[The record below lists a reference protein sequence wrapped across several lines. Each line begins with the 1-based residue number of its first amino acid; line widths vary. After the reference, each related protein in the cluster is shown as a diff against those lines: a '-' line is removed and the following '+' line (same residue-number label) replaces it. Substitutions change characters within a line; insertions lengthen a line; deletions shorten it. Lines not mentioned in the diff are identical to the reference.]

1 MIPKDVIKAIL
12 LGALVGLSISAL
24 LYLSTIYNITIP

>member
-12 LGALVGLSISAL
+12 LGALVGLSISVL
-24 LYLSTIYNITIP
+24 IYLSQIYYITIP